1 MQIKTYGRVTVRPV
15 EAFRDAALA
24 ERWLKSP
31 ARFLDGRSPLQAL
44 KTPEGAIK
52 VERQLSWYAGRHFRS
67 SGQRRP

>member
-1 MQIKTYGRVTVRPV
+1 MDLRTYGRVTVRAV
-15 EAFRDAALA
+15 EAFRDAAVA

-52 VERQLSWYAGRHFRS
+52 VERQLSWYAGRPIRS
-67 SGQRRP
+67 SDQRRP